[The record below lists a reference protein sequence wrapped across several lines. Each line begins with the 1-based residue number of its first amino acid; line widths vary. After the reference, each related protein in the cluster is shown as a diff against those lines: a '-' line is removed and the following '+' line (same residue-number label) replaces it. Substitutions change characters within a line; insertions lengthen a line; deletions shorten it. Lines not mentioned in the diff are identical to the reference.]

1 MKSCSVYASGEEI
14 ANLSIKPL
22 QLRPDL
28 AQVSRLQP
36 TAEKNVKILI
46 AARVGMGQ
54 AAHVVNVLEVRVL
67 TFRIAVQDDH
77 DLAGIVARSPYPI
90 IVLPADGP
98 GQTVFRA
105 VEIHGRSLAPE
116 GGEDRVASLR

>member
-1 MKSCSVYASGEEI
+1 MKSCSVYVSGEEI

-22 QLRPDL
+22 QLRPDF

-36 TAEKNVKILI
+36 TAEEDVKILI
-46 AARVGMGQ
+46 AARIGMRQ
-54 AAHVVNVLEVRVL
+54 AAHVLNVLEVRVL
-67 TFRIAVQDDH
+67 TFPIAVQDNH
-77 DLAGIVARSPYPI
+77 DLAGIVAWPPYPI

-105 VEIHGRSLAPE
+105 VEIHGRGLAPE
-116 GGEDRVASLR
+116 VGEDRGP